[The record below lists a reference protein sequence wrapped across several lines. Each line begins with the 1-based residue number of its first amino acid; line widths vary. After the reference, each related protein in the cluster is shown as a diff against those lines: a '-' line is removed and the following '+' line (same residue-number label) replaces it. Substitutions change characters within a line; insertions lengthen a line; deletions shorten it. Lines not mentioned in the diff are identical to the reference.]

1 MYYGG
6 QEQNLFSNKELTSE
20 TIWNFIKSFKFYTFP
35 ISADDHFY
43 KA

>member
-6 QEQNLFSNKELTSE
+6 QEQNLFSKELTSE